1 MNRIQDRSL
10 FRRLLLGFT
19 VVVIGLWLCNLG
31 LDLYETRVAK
41 KKDMQRELQ
50 ATAKR
55 ILVVLQITADKPEE
69 MKRVVRQ
76 MEKLHYA
83 SYSEWGWY
91 TPALQTQIWK
101 GQALIYES
109 PDTGLPPTIA
119 AGPYAQP
126 LKNGW
131 VASVERDAATGY
143 TVRMSTEVIGEWIL
157 QVSSIG
163 YYFEPLLFSLPLL
176 LIPAWFIIGVGLR
189 PLKTIVA
196 EIEERSAT
204 DLSPLAPSPYKELS
218 SLVSSVN
225 RLMER
230 LTERLEREQ
239 EFLLDAA
246 HELKTPLSII
256 QINADSLG
264 NSLSAQRA
272 QEATE
277 GLHQG
282 VSRAT
287 HTVHQLLALA
297 RSGSDRDN
305 ADLQEIDLVEL
316 VRDRMVLAVQIATVR
331 GIELEFQSPESCHLP
346 LHRESMASLIDNLVS
361 NAVKYSPDHSKITV
375 GVKTTHGRT
384 RLTIADQGPGIP
396 AELRK
401 KVFERFFRLPGQD
414 QPGSGLGLA
423 IAERA
428 ATRNNGTI
436 RLGEGAN
443 GSGLCVIVEFAWPT
457 GSRPPLET

>member
-55 ILVVLQITADKPEE
+55 ILVVLQITADRPED

-101 GQALIYES
+101 GPALIYES
-109 PDTGLPPTIA
+109 PDAGLPSTIA
-119 AGPYAQP
+119 AAGPDAQP
-126 LKNGW
+126 LKSGW
-131 VASVERDAATGY
+131 VASVESDATTGY

-256 QINADSLG
+256 QINADSLS

-272 QEATE
+272 KEATE

-316 VRDRMVLAVQIATVR
+316 VRDRMVLAVQIATLR
-331 GIELEFQSPESCHLP
+331 GIELEFHSPESCYLP
-346 LHRESMASLIDNLVS
+346 LHRESMAALIDNLVS
-361 NAVKYSPDHSKITV
+361 NAVKYSPDNSKITV
-375 GVKTTHGRT
+375 GVKAAGGRVQ
-384 RLTIADQGPGIP
+384 LVVADQGPGIP
-396 AELRK
+396 PELRK

-428 ATRNNGTI
+428 ATRNNGII
-436 RLGEGAN
+436 RLENGAN
-443 GSGLCVIVEFAWPT
+443 GYGLRVVVEFANQIRLP
-457 GSRPPLET
+457 

>member
-31 LDLYETRVAK
+31 LGVYETRAAK
-41 KKDMQRELQ
+41 RKDMQRELQ

-55 ILVVLQITADKPEE
+55 ILVVLQIAADKPEE

-101 GQALIYES
+101 GRELIYES
-109 PDTGLPPTIA
+109 PDAGLPATLLA
-119 AGPYAQP
+119 AGPYEQP
-126 LKNGW
+126 LKNSW

-264 NSLSAQRA
+264 NSLSPQRVK
-272 QEATE
+272 EATD

-282 VSRAT
+282 VNRAT

-305 ADLQEIDLVEL
+305 ADLQDIDLVEL
-316 VRDRMVLAVQIATVR
+316 VRDRMVLAVQIATPR

-346 LHRESMASLIDNLVS
+346 LHRESMAALIDNLVS
-361 NAVKYSPDHSKITV
+361 NAVKYSPDDSRITV
-375 GVKTTHGRT
+375 SVKATGGRVQ
-384 RLTIADQGPGIP
+384 LIVADQGPGIP
-396 AELRK
+396 TELRK

-428 ATRNNGTI
+428 ATRNNGII
-436 RLGEGAN
+436 RLENGAN
-443 GSGLCVIVEFAWPT
+443 GYGLCVVVEFVWPA
-457 GSRPPLET
+457 